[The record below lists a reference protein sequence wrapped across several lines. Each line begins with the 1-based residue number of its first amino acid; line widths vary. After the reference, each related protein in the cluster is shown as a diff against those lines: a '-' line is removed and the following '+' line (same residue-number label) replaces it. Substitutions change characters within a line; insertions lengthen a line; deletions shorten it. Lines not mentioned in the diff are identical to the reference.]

1 MTAAYLRLEPE
12 LRIGSGLPGKGSGGA
27 CPHVNPATGKAQ
39 AVEVPLGGA
48 KGVGAAL
55 LNVGSCSGETR

>member
-12 LRIGSGLPGKGSGGA
+12 LRIGSGLPSKGSGGA

-39 AVEVPLGGA
+39 AEVPW
-48 KGVGAAL
+48 AARKE
-55 LNVGSCSGETR
+55 SA